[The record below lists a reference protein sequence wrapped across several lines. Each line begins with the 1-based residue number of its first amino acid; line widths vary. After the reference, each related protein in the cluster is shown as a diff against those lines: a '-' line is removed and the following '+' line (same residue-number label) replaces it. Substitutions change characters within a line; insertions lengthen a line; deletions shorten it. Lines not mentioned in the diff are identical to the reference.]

1 MTGAPR
7 QIGMM
12 TVARMERHS
21 NAVIAA
27 TYYLRLIS
35 VMYFEQSTTVSEPSN
50 QNAAWVAG
58 CLCAVAT
65 LVLFVAPQWLWNA
78 AALALN

>member
-1 MTGAPR
+1 
-7 QIGMM
+7 
-12 TVARMERHS
+12 
-21 NAVIAA
+21 
-27 TYYLRLIS
+27 
-35 VMYFEQSTTVSEPSN
+35 VSEPSD